1 MVKCNKCG
9 ADMAENAVYC
19 PSCGAPQNSQQQN
32 IMDTPDTT
40 SQYTRTDIESNK
52 AMAVLSYLGILVLV
66 PILAAKNSPFAR
78 FHANQGLVLCIT
90 AILYSIAYTV
100 INAIVLAISWRLM
113 FISTILGLL
122 GIVFTVWVIIGIIN
136 AVNGKAKE
144 LPIIGKYRILK

>member
-19 PSCGAPQNSQQQN
+19 PFCGAPQNSQQQN